1 MKNYFRA
8 WPGALRI
15 SLMVQELY
23 IGQLRHN
30 LKGKYSTGELIWLF
44 QTEFNLTKRL
54 RSSKILEKDFP
65 VMKES

>member
-15 SLMVQELY
+15 SFMVQELY
-23 IGQLRHN
+23 NGELRHN
-30 LKGKYSTGELIWLF
+30 LKWKYSTGELIWLF

>member
-23 IGQLRHN
+23 TGEVRHN
-30 LKGKYSTGELIWLF
+30 LKGKYSKGELI
-44 QTEFNLTKRL
+44 
-54 RSSKILEKDFP
+54 
-65 VMKES
+65 